1 MGKRKEKIRPLSAK
15 RFVGLWVA
23 MQLILFVLRT
33 ISHDALFPDPNAYDL
48 ALYTIIY
55 APINWLF
62 TLIIA
67 TLEFRLLRR
76 FLRQTPRYWVQARMI
91 LAVFS
96 TISFL
101 LMYSI
106 PTERFVPAF
115 NLIVFNVIPFLPIL
129 LLALTQWSILRRYTR
144 FAWLWIAAALGSF
157 AVQQAVINWI
167 TFNMAFPSTEATLLS
182 YAQIVVRT
190 FIGPLAVVLM
200 VMLSHRR
207 EDNERTQQAD
217 IQSDYA
223 RLTDAAIDSQADEAP
238 LVQRRAQSY

>member
-1 MGKRKEKIRPLSAK
+1 MKQKGKIIPISAR

-23 MQLILFVLRT
+23 MQLILYVLNA
-33 ISHDALFPDPNAYDL
+33 ISRDALFPDPTAYGV
-48 ALYTIIY
+48 ALYTIVY
-55 APINWLF
+55 APIGWLF
-62 TLIIA
+62 TLVIA

-76 FLRQTPRYWVQARMI
+76 FLRQTPRYWVQARMA

-101 LMYSI
+101 MLYFL

-115 NLIVFNVIPFLPIL
+115 NGLAFNVVLYLPIL

-144 FAWLWIAAALGSF
+144 FAWLWIAAAMGSF
-157 AVQQAVINWI
+157 AVQQAVVHWI
-167 TFNMAFPSTEATLLS
+167 TFNMPYPSTEATFLS

-190 FIGPLAVVLM
+190 FIAPLAVVLM
-200 VMLSHRR
+200 VMLSGRQ
-207 EDNERTQQAD
+207 EDNERIQQSD
-217 IQSDYA
+217 IQSDYL
-223 RLTDAAIDSQADEAP
+223 RLVDDASDPQADKAP